1 MLILK
6 SVDDLLEHIKDVQT
20 SVKSLSSDSLM
31 NMSAF
36 MEKNRLEVD
45 DEIAIAFQYQDIITQ
60 QLDAS
65 IEAID
70 SMRSSIEIF
79 SHAFKNSKPFITG
92 ILRSVIIKSGVIPA
106 LISAKATV
114 ASVYCFTSIGILF
127 VTILVEAKAVSL
139 SSTKI
144 TKGILFLLLFL
155 IY

>member
-79 SHAFKNSKPFITG
+79 SHAFKSDEDLANGSLLKLQEKLNV
-92 ILRSVIIKSGVIPA
+92 ILK
-106 LISAKATV
+106 
-114 ASVYCFTSIGILF
+114 
-127 VTILVEAKAVSL
+127 EAKEKKERFAGQTA
-139 SSTKI
+139 SSDRDNDEI
-144 TKGILFLLLFL
+144 EFF
-155 IY
+155 